1 MAEWQHGRWQCRR
14 NSSLEGDQSKILL
27 HSSTS
32 FGLESEG
39 LNGQF
44 HFHSGRQYTK
54 LAIADELRNKHIRFV
69 NCWDFPQTS
78 CFHTDQAIVYIP

>member
-1 MAEWQHGRWQCRR
+1 MWQNGSMAGGNAGE

-54 LAIADELRNKHIRFV
+54 LAIADEQK
-69 NCWDFPQTS
+69 QT
-78 CFHTDQAIVYIP
+78 H